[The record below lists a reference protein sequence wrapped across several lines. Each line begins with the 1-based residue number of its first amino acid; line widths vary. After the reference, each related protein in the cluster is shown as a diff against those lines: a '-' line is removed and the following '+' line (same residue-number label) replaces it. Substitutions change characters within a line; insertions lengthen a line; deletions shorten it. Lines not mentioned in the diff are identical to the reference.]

1 MCHYP
6 MNGEMKMTVKK
17 TFTINEQNSAF
28 IDREVKNGEFNSG
41 SEMVRT
47 GLRLLEEQQ
56 LKLAELRHEVDKG
69 FNSYQAGNYTS
80 YSSAEALAKDIIER

>member
-1 MCHYP
+1 
-6 MNGEMKMTVKK
+6 MTVKK

-69 FNSYQAGNYTS
+69 FKSYQAGNYTS